1 MLLPSCD
8 APSCSP
14 TPGAILDITLIAN
27 VQSLSH
33 SDFFLSCIVG
43 ERDVSYLQIERE
55 NKIVMTHPKM
65 GFQNYRNRSN
75 QVQARGFSK
84 ADLVGILYCLG
95 RTPTE
100 QAQVVYVHN
109 SHNGEWLLG
118 AAGGPCLPAG
128 CTGDL
133 PTLCLTIPAPA
144 GVVGGSGDPQARF
157 GVHQHQW
164 GGDGREIEG
173 MFSWRSMAEPHGGA
187 IWICNGAWEKGKV
200 QEEVECP
207 WRRLWGLEII
217 NQSRGQPF
225 RAVPARAATTQ
236 AQGEEVVLGRSL
248 ATSPGAGQTPSQGST
263 SLLRQ
268 WGLLRGTA
276 RLCCSQEQCWAHLPL
291 LFWAI
296 KVERASLG

>member
-1 MLLPSCD
+1 MHTVSSQCISHTPCFALAVPFWAGGGKNMLEKERHLGERIWPRGRAGVAMLVAMLLPSCD
-8 APSCSP
+8 TPLCSL

-43 ERDVSYLQIERE
+43 ERDVSYLQIKRE

-75 QVQARGFSK
+75 HVQARGFSK

-118 AAGGPCLPAG
+118 AAQGPHLPVR

-133 PTLCLTIPAPA
+133 PALCFTVPAPA
-144 GVVGGSGDPQARF
+144 RVWEDSGDP
-157 GVHQHQW
+157 
-164 GGDGREIEG
+164 
-173 MFSWRSMAEPHGGA
+173 
-187 IWICNGAWEKGKV
+187 
-200 QEEVECP
+200 
-207 WRRLWGLEII
+207 
-217 NQSRGQPF
+217 
-225 RAVPARAATTQ
+225 
-236 AQGEEVVLGRSL
+236 
-248 ATSPGAGQTPSQGST
+248 
-263 SLLRQ
+263 
-268 WGLLRGTA
+268 
-276 RLCCSQEQCWAHLPL
+276 
-291 LFWAI
+291 
-296 KVERASLG
+296 